1 MATYSNP
8 QTYFYKSTLGW
19 LKKERVK
26 KIGAILSKNIR
37 FVILTYLKIKNK
49 LIGNEKNSTDL
60 EFSSNSII
68 WITLYF

>member
-37 FVILTYLKIKNK
+37 FVI
-49 LIGNEKNSTDL
+49 
-60 EFSSNSII
+60 
-68 WITLYF
+68 

>member
-37 FVILTYLKIKNK
+37 FVIQLTLRLKIN
-49 LIGNEKNSTDL
+49 
-60 EFSSNSII
+60 
-68 WITLYF
+68 